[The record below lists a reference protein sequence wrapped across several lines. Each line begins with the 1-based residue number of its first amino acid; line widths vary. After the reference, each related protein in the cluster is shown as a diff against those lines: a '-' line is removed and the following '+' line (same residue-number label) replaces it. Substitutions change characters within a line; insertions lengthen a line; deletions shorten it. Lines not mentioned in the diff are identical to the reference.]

1 MYVLQK
7 ISYTHT
13 HTQRVQ
19 KRERGGAD
27 GTRAS
32 LSLHSLGIEGVCIVI
47 AQGTGQAE
55 TAGRGCLGALVLAQG
70 AC

>member
-7 ISYTHT
+7 LSYTHT
-13 HTQRVQ
+13 HTHRVQ
-19 KRERGGAD
+19 RGGGAD